1 MDLVFFEHKKVAMNP
16 DTNKLKDITGTRLR
30 FQRNYE
36 PKLRELVETRT
47 KQLGF
52 KNGEREFALKSM
64 DALVWK
70 LTAAG
75 IHLERLW
82 EYNETAAMELLLENA
97 VQNRFEPKRYTDKE
111 IAYLTVE
118 FEAYLMQA
126 RAFISIAQI
135 HTLDACRVPFRGILT
150 NEKYNNAVRK
160 APTDVSIKLTQAYDY
175 FAGEVFGDG
184 KWGSLLRSLRDRV
197 AHFDRIR
204 PSVST
209 NQYTEE
215 FNVAGLTLERLAQDF
230 ENGHYYLLV
239 NVIAPIWE
247 REWKPGAYVPGMWE

>member
-1 MDLVFFEHKKVAMNP
+1 MNP
-16 DTNKLKDITGTRLR
+16 DTNKLKAITGTRLK

-36 PKLRELVETRT
+36 PKLRDLVETCT

-52 KNGEREFALKSM
+52 NNTERKFALKSI

-70 LTAAG
+70 FTAAG

-82 EYNETAAMELLLENA
+82 EHNETVAMKLVLENA
-97 VQNRFEPKRYTDKE
+97 VQNRFEPKRYTDRE

-135 HTLDACRVPFRGILT
+135 HTLDACRVPFGGILT
-150 NEKYNNAVRK
+150 SEKYENAVRN
-160 APTDVSIKLTQAYDY
+160 APTDVSIRLTQAYDY
-175 FAGEVFGDG
+175 FAKEVFGQG

-209 NQYTEE
+209 DQYIQKL
-215 FNVAGLTLERLAQDF
+215 NVSGLTLERLAQDF
-230 ENGHYYLLV
+230 ENGHYALLV
-239 NVIAPIWE
+239 DVIAPIWE
-247 REWKPGAYVPGMWE
+247 REWKPGAYTPGMWE